1 MGIDGLAAS
10 RDTAEGRRILKRLA
24 EELAR
29 RGITEDEIGRLSRIS
44 MWQGLTK
51 NDDGD
56 AEIHDLYGFQLAP
69 TWDDGPEWPTVQPA
83 APVRLTPLKAKPKS
97 ANSTRTTLVLPDP
110 QIGYWR
116 VDGDMIPMQ
125 DEAAIDVALSI
136 ARHLRPDAIV
146 NLGDTLD
153 FAEFSS
159 KFLVKPEFVQTAQPA
174 IDRAHRFL
182 ASQREV
188 CDDVSL
194 LEGNHDDRLQIAVTR
209 NTMAAV
215 RLRRAG
221 DPPESWPVLSVPFL
235 LRLDDLDVTWVGAYP
250 AGRQR
255 IAGGTDE
262 QAPLFAVHGEKL
274 DLRKVAEAERQS
286 YIQGHTHHQ
295 GLFRKT
301 FEIDGRP
308 WLVWAISPGCLC
320 RTDGAVPSTKGGDEF
335 GRPVVRWEDWHQG
348 VAVITEFDDGT
359 WMPEIVPIHRGR
371 AVYAGKTFDAAA

>member
-1 MGIDGLAAS
+1 
-10 RDTAEGRRILKRLA
+10 
-24 EELAR
+24 
-29 RGITEDEIGRLSRIS
+29 
-44 MWQGLTK
+44 
-51 NDDGD
+51 
-56 AEIHDLYGFQLAP
+56 
-69 TWDDGPEWPTVQPA
+69 
-83 APVRLTPLKAKPKS
+83 
-97 ANSTRTTLVLPDP
+97 
-110 QIGYWR
+110 
-116 VDGDMIPMQ
+116 
-125 DEAAIDVALSI
+125 
-136 ARHLRPDAIV
+136 
-146 NLGDTLD
+146 
-153 FAEFSS
+153 
-159 KFLVKPEFVQTAQPA
+159 VQTAQPA

-335 GRPVVRWEDWHQG
+335 GR
-348 VAVITEFDDGT
+348 
-359 WMPEIVPIHRGR
+359 
-371 AVYAGKTFDAAA
+371 